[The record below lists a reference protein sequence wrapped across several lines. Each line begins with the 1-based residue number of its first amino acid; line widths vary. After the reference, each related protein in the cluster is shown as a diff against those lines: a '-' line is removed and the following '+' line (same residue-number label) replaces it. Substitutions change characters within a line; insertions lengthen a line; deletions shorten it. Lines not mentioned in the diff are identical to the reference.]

1 MKIPKGL
8 QPLLEDGMI
17 DTVVRRLKSGNEA
30 SVYIVACAVPQALR
44 LVSENQTA
52 WRPRRQAYT
61 AMPNHTTFRP
71 TDGHAP
77 FQPLLMINPTAPRMF
92 IHW

>member
-1 MKIPKGL
+1 MP
-8 QPLLEDGMI
+8 
-17 DTVVRRLKSGNEA
+17 RS
-30 SVYIVACAVPQALR
+30 ALR
-44 LVSENQTA
+44 SNAAGAGAVLGNQTA
-52 WRPRRQAYT
+52 WRFRRQAYT

-77 FQPLLMINPTAPRMF
+77 FQPLLTINPTAPRIF